1 MNEEKINFSIQ
12 IVKTKIVL
20 YAPNVHVGGGVVLL
34 KAILEEWSENFA
46 LSGIFDNRAR
56 SELKL
61 PSDSQVIW
69 VRPTISDR
77 LAAEV
82 KLKNIASSTDVVFC
96 FHGLP
101 PLLRLRSHV
110 VLYHQN
116 RLLLD
121 LVNLKGYARFVG
133 WRIKI
138 ERFWS
143 KTFRFNVDHYFV
155 QTETMRRLI
164 RNSQIDDSRITVAP
178 FFCKMEERPK
188 QHIEHDFAYLA
199 DGLPHKNH
207 ERLAE
212 AWAILATHGI
222 RPSLVVTLGPKDR
235 LLAEFL
241 KKYSEKFGLNIRNC
255 GQISRNEVTNLYS
268 SVRCLIFPS
277 LGESFGLPLVEASQ
291 YKIDI
296 IAPELDYVRDV
307 CCPTQ
312 TFDPNS
318 SLSIARAVKRYLRVS
333 ESVGRYY
340 SPREV
345 LQKVVESKVQDAVT
359 K

>member
-1 MNEEKINFSIQ
+1 M
-12 IVKTKIVL
+12 KTRIIL

-34 KAILEEWSENFA
+34 KAILEEWSGKYTLF
-46 LSGIFDNRAR
+46 GIFDARAQ

-61 PSDSQVIW
+61 PADSPAIW
-69 VRPTISDR
+69 VQPTITER
-77 LAAEV
+77 LATEF
-82 KLKNIASSTDVVFC
+82 KLKTIASSSDIVFC

-121 LVNLKGYARFVG
+121 LINLKGYARFVG

-143 KTFRFNVDHYFV
+143 QAFRSNVDHYFV

-164 RNSQIDDSRITVAP
+164 KNSKIHYSRITVAP
-178 FFCKMEERPK
+178 FFCQMEAPSKRYV
-188 QHIEHDFAYLA
+188 QYDFAYLA

-212 AWAILATHGI
+212 AWAILANNGI
-222 RPSLVVTLGPKDR
+222 RPSLIVTLGPKDR
-235 LLAEFL
+235 VLAEFL
-241 KKYSEKFGLNIRNC
+241 KQYSEKNSLNIRNF
-255 GQISRNEVTNLYS
+255 GQISRKDVTNLYA

-312 TFDPNS
+312 TFDPTS
-318 SLSIARAVKRYLRVS
+318 SLSIARAVKRYLGVS
-333 ESVGRYY
+333 ESVARYY
-340 SPREV
+340 SPNEV
-345 LQKVVESKVQDAVT
+345 LQKAVESRV
-359 K
+359 